1 MLTCSECSIYVY
13 GILVICIFVFYLWT
27 SALLPMVFGTF
38 YIYFPPHPSSF
49 SFPVLAL
56 ALAGNPLN
64 PPPGPAWLSASR
76 AIAGGRSRQTRD
88 DLQPKIMP
96 K

>member
-38 YIYFPPHPSSF
+38 YIYFPPEL
-49 SFPVLAL
+49 VLAL
-56 ALAGNPLN
+56 AGHPLN
-64 PPPGPAWLSASR
+64 PPPGPARLSASR
-76 AIAGGRSRQTRD
+76 AIAGGRSRQTGD
-88 DLQPKIMP
+88 G
-96 K
+96 